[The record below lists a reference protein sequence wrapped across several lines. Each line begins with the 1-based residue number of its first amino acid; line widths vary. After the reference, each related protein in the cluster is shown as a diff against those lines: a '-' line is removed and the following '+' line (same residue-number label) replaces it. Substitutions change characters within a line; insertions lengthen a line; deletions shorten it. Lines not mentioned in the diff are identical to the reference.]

1 MIHSLPCQLHPPSPE
16 QERLASQTRT
26 NRAACRDSEFSPISL
41 KIAVSARKLGVH
53 GTQLDRDLHSSFFK
67 LLFRKKNFPQIYP
80 AANKPVEGLTGAGS
94 SR

>member
-26 NRAACRDSEFSPISL
+26 NRAACRDSECSPMSL

-53 GTQLDRDLHSSFFK
+53 GTQNSTETSI
-67 LLFRKKNFPQIYP
+67 LLFLNLFFEKKTSHKFISSVQSANFILPP
-80 AANKPVEGLTGAGS
+80 APV
-94 SR
+94 